1 MSIVSTMT
9 TEQLLA
15 IPEDGIERELIRG
28 ELRERPMTRRNR
40 LHAATEARIA
50 RILGNWLQQNPH
62 VAADVLSGEAG
73 AILAQ
78 QPDTTV
84 GIDVA
89 VFSLDTLRGQT
100 DESRFVVGIPLLAVE
115 ILSPTDKHEEI
126 HEKITE
132 YQRVGVPLVW
142 EVDPDFRTVRV
153 HQLHKEPVMFNRQQT
168 MYADPV
174 LPGFETP
181 VSAFFPEWL

>member
-1 MSIVSTMT
+1 MSTLSTMT
-9 TEQLLA
+9 TAQLLA
-15 IPEDGIERELIRG
+15 LPDDGVERELIRG

-40 LHAATEARIA
+40 LHAAAEARIA
-50 RILGNWLQQNPH
+50 QILRNWLEQNPQ

-100 DESRFVVGIPLLAVE
+100 DESRYVVGIPLLAVE

-126 HEKITE
+126 HEKIKE
-132 YQRVGVPLVW
+132 YQRVGVPLIW

-153 HQLHKEPVMFNRQQT
+153 HQLEREPVMFNRQHQLT
-168 MYADPV
+168 AEPI
-174 LPGFETP
+174 LSGFETS
-181 VSAFFPEWL
+181 VSAFFPDW

>member
-1 MSIVSTMT
+1 MSAVSTMT
-9 TEQLLA
+9 TDQLLA
-15 IPEDGIERELIRG
+15 IPDDGLERELIRG

-50 RILGNWLQQNPH
+50 QILLNWLERSPQ

-84 GIDVA
+84 GIDIA
-89 VFSLDTLRGQT
+89 VFSLETLRGQT
-100 DESRFVVGIPLLAVE
+100 DESRYVVGIPLLAVE

-126 HEKITE
+126 HEKIME
-132 YQRVGVPLVW
+132 YQRVGVPLTW

-153 HQLHKEPVMFNRQQT
+153 HQLGQEPVMFNRQQSLR
-168 MYADPV
+168 AEPV